1 MSDPGGKLGVYPL
14 QADVVYGPVHS
25 RRLGRSLGLNLLP
38 PDRKTC
44 SYDCVYCHY
53 GRTELKTLTPAE
65 SEFPHTEDVLKA
77 IRRALHRC
85 GPVDTITF
93 SGNGEPTLHPYFPAI
108 VREVRRLRDRF
119 RPEARLAL
127 LSNATTAD
135 RAGVRD
141 ALRLLDAPIMKLD
154 AGDSGTL
161 ARINR
166 PVTAISI
173 EQIIQS
179 LAAVPGLVVQS
190 VLIDGEVTNVEGEP
204 FEAWLMA
211 LREIGPRSVQIYST
225 DRPVA
230 EAGVERVP
238 PFRLQAI
245 AEDASRRTGLEI
257 VPYWA

>member
-1 MSDPGGKLGVYPL
+1 MSDSGGKLGVYPL
-14 QADVVYGPVHS
+14 QENVVYGPIRS

-38 PDRKTC
+38 TDRKIC

-53 GRTELKTLTPAE
+53 GRTDLKTLTPAE
-65 SEFPHTEDVLKA
+65 GEFPHTEDVLKA

-85 GPVDTITF
+85 GPIDAITF
-93 SGNGEPTLHPYFPAI
+93 SGNGEPTLHPYFSTI

-127 LSNATTAD
+127 LSNATTAHLPD
-135 RAGVRD
+135 VREVLNLFD
-141 ALRLLDAPIMKLD
+141 EPIMKLD
-154 AGDSGTL
+154 AGDARTL

-166 PVTAISI
+166 PVACISVK
-173 EQIIQS
+173 QIVQS
-179 LAAVPGLVVQS
+179 LAAIPGLVVQS
-190 VLIDGEVTNVEGEP
+190 VLIDGEVSNVVGEP
-204 FEAWLMA
+204 FDAWIGA
-211 LREIGPRSVQIYST
+211 LREIGPRYVQIYST

-238 PFRLQAI
+238 PFRLRAI
-245 AEDASRRTGLEI
+245 AEDTARRTGLQI